1 MVKIMDLRRNGYL
14 ILFLVLLGGDYEVSV
29 KGENN
34 VVFSVEHKF
43 GGRGRSVLKDLK
55 DHDVHR
61 HGRMLAAADFLLGG
75 NGSPTGAALYF
86 TKLSIGT
93 PSKDYHVQVDT
104 GSDLFWVNCARCLK
118 CPTKS
123 KLGIDL
129 VQYDLQASTTG
140 KFITCEQDVCTT
152 MFDAASSECKVG
164 KPCEYLVTYGDGSS
178 TGGYF
183 VKDNIY
189 LDQVSGDYK
198 TSSLQGSVAFG
209 CSSQQSGDLGTS
221 TNAVDGIIGFGEANS
236 SVISQLAA
244 AGTVKKMFAHCLDGV
259 KGGGI
264 FAIGQVVEPKVN
276 SAPLLPNRAHYTLSL
291 KDIEVG
297 KEVLDIPTSLFESK
311 SSKKA
316 IIDSGTTLVY
326 LPSKAYNALMNKLM
340 SKQPQLKTHHLDGDF
355 DCFIYSGNVDDGFPA
370 VTFQFVGNLSLT
382 AYPHDY
388 LFEVRPLLAVYVLCR
403 GSIRK
408 GLSTFTKIG
417 DNEWC
422 IGWQEGTQGKDGNE
436 IYLLGDLLLSNKLV
450 LYDLEK
456 QTIGWTQYDCS
467 SSIKV
472 KDETSGN
479 VYTVGAHKISS
490 ASSLDSRM
498 AFTFFFS
505 VISFFCFLLK

>member
-14 ILFLVLLGGDYEVSV
+14 ILLLVLLGGDYEVGV

-34 VVFSVEHKF
+34 VVFNVKHKF

-55 DHDVHR
+55 DHDARR
-61 HGRMLAAADFLLGG
+61 HGRMLAAADFQLGG

-104 GSDLFWVNCARCLK
+104 GSDLFWVNCARCLR

-140 KFITCEQDVCTT
+140 KSITCEQDVCSA
-152 MFDAASSECKVG
+152 MFNADSSECKVG

-198 TSSLQGSVAFG
+198 TSSLQGTVAFG

-276 SAPLLPNRAHYTLSL
+276 SAPLVPNRAHYTVSL

-297 KEVLDIPTSLFESK
+297 REVLDIPTSLFESK

-388 LFEVRPLLAVYVLCR
+388 LFQVR
-403 GSIRK
+403 
-408 GLSTFTKIG
+408 

-490 ASSLDSRM
+490 ASNLDSRM
-498 AFTFFFS
+498 AFTFFLS
-505 VISFFCFLLK
+505 IISFLCFLLN